1 MKESELKQIA
11 DTYTFQYTFDNRGE
25 PTANKESH
33 DGRVLSKS
41 FTFNKE
47 IKRDLYSNN
56 IMLQI
61 RPSGLPL
68 KILKAVPLFR
78 STKTIKYGQRLGNDA
93 EQEEVRIDVTEPV
106 EIHRDAPQAVMIRA
120 SDVENN
126 AVRRAARKLD
136 IPVVVWQKCE

>member
-11 DTYTFQYTFDNRGE
+11 DTYTFQHTFDNRGE

-41 FTFNKE
+41 FTFNKK
-47 IKRDLYSNN
+47 IKRDLYNNN

-68 KILKAVPLFR
+68 KILKAVPLPR
-78 STKTIKYGQRLGNDA
+78 RLKTITYGQRLDRNTM
-93 EQEEVRIDVTEPV
+93 QEEVRLDVTEPV
-106 EIHRDAPQAVMIRA
+106 KMPHDAPRAVMARGRETA
-120 SDVENN
+120 SD
-126 AVRRAARKLD
+126 AVRRAAKKLD
-136 IPVVVWQKCE
+136 IPIIVW